1 MPGLLRSLYEKLL
14 ADPLGF
20 SVPPAQPPRVSASVV
35 PWRVGGGGE
44 IEVYWVRRSAELAFM
59 GGWHAFPGGGLSK
72 SDAALP
78 VRGLPAGMSEG
89 GTVALPPE
97 ALRLG
102 DTDPDLV
109 PGLLACA
116 LRELFEEV
124 GLLVAFGLPAE
135 FDLAS
140 AHRAQLADG
149 KQLGVQLDETDAQL
163 DASRLVFAGRW
174 LTPPFAPMRFD
185 NRFFLLEWPAD
196 LAEQPEVIPGELATG
211 EWISAA
217 AAYDRFRRAEVLA
230 APPILHILR
239 VLAEDGPERGLPRL
253 LDPAEADWGPMRK
266 IEMRDGIAMLPL
278 RTRTLPPA
286 ATTNAYL
293 LGRGDAVLVDPG
305 SDLPEE
311 IDRLEAALAAA
322 REKDGRRVVEI
333 WLTHHHP
340 DHVAGAAELQR
351 RLRLPIAAHPLTAER
366 LGNRLTIARELA
378 DDQRIELAGLSPGKA
393 LGEASGEAMTF
404 RVLHTPG
411 HARGHLCFFEEAQ
424 GSLICGDL
432 VAGIGTIVID
442 PPEGDMTAYL
452 ASLERMIALA
462 PRTLFPAHGPAI
474 EDSVGKLSE
483 YVAHRLRREEKV
495 LAAWGHG
502 LRSAAEMVPSVYDDA
517 PDAARLLAERQIE
530 AHLARLRSLG
540 RIQ

>member
-1 MPGLLRSLYEKLL
+1 MPGLLRTLYEKLL

-20 SVPPAQPPRVSASVV
+20 SAPPPQPPRVSASIV

-44 IEVYWVRRSAELAFM
+44 IEVYWVRRSAALAFM

-78 VRGLPAGMSEG
+78 VRGLPAGTSEG
-89 GTVALPPE
+89 STVALPPE

-102 DTDPDLV
+102 DSDPDLV

-124 GLLVAFGLPAE
+124 GLLVAYGLPAG

-149 KQLGVQLDETDAQL
+149 KQLGIHLEETDAML

-174 LTPPFAPMRFD
+174 LTPQFAPMRFD

-196 LAEQPEVIPGELATG
+196 LAEQPEVIPGELSSG

-230 APPILHILR
+230 APPILHILK

-253 LDPAEADWGPMRK
+253 LVPAEADWGPMRK
-266 IEMRDGIAMLPL
+266 IEMRDGIAMLPV

-293 LGRGDAVLVDPG
+293 LGRGEAVLVDPG

-311 IDRLEAALAAA
+311 IERLDAALAAA

-333 WLTHHHP
+333 WLTHHHS
-340 DHVAGAAELQR
+340 DHVAGASEMQR
-351 RLRLPIAAHPLTAER
+351 RLGVPIAAHRVTAER
-366 LGNRLTIARELA
+366 LSDRLSITRELS
-378 DDQRIELAGLSPGKA
+378 DDQRIELAGAPGKT
-393 LGEASGEAMTF
+393 SGEAMTF

-432 VAGIGTIVID
+432 VAGIGTIVVD
-442 PPEGDMTAYL
+442 PPEGDMTDYL
-452 ASLERMIALA
+452 ASLERMIALP

-474 EDSVGKLSE
+474 EDAVGKLSE

-502 LRSAAEMVPSVYDDA
+502 LRSAKEMVPTVYDDA

>member
-1 MPGLLRSLYEKLL
+1 MPGLLRTLYEKLL

-20 SVPPAQPPRVSASVV
+20 SAPPQQPPRVSASVV
-35 PWRVGGGGE
+35 PWRIGDGGE
-44 IEVYWVRRSAELAFM
+44 VEVYWVRRAAALAFM

-78 VRGLPAGMSEG
+78 VHGLPRGAAEG
-89 GTVALPPE
+89 STVALPPE

-109 PGLLACA
+109 PGLIACA

-124 GLLVAFGLPAE
+124 GLLVAYGLPAG
-135 FDLAS
+135 FDLA
-140 AHRAQLADG
+140 AAQRAQLADA
-149 KQLGVQLDETDAQL
+149 KQLGLQLSESDAML

-174 LTPPFAPMRFD
+174 ITPPFAPMRFD
-185 NRFFLLEWPAD
+185 NRFFLLEWPA
-196 LAEQPEVIPGELATG
+196 EEVHQPEVIPGELSAG
-211 EWISAA
+211 EWISAR
-217 AAYDRFRRAEVLA
+217 AAYDRFLSAEVLA

-239 VLAEDGPERGLPRL
+239 VLAEEGPERGLPRL
-253 LDPAEADWGPMRK
+253 LIPSEADWGPMRK
-266 IEMRDGIAMLPL
+266 IEMREGIAMLPV

-293 LGRGDAVLVDPG
+293 LGRAEAVLVDPG

-311 IDRLEAALAAA
+311 IDRLHAALGAAQA
-322 REKDGRRVVEI
+322 QDGRRVVEI

-340 DHVAGAAELQR
+340 DHVAGAAEMQR
-351 RLRLPIAAHPLTAER
+351 RLGVPIAAHRETAER
-366 LGNRLTIARELA
+366 LAPRLSVARELA
-378 DDQRIELAGLSPGKA
+378 DDRRIDLDGGSSAEG
-393 LGEASGEAMTF
+393 MTF

-411 HARGHLCFFEEAQ
+411 HARGHLCFFEESQ

-442 PPEGDMTAYL
+442 PPEGDMTDYL
-452 ASLERMIALA
+452 ASLERMAALP

-474 EDSVGKLSE
+474 EDAVGKLRE

-495 LAAWGHG
+495 LAAWGQG
-502 LRSAAEMVPSVYDDA
+502 LRSAKQMVASVYDDA
-517 PDAARLLAERQIE
+517 PDAARMLAERQIE
-530 AHLARLRSLG
+530 AHLARLRTLG
-540 RIQ
+540 RI